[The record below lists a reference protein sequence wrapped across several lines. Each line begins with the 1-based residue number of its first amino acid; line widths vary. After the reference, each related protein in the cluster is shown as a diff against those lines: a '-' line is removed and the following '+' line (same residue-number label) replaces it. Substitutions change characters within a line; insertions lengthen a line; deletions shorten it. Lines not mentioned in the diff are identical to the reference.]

1 MPSNHNKTKLVITK
15 INDKSDLYNAIS
27 SNSNVLFI
35 THSYF
40 ENVPNKLKLMIT
52 TSEIASQLEIKKLMF
67 VNPVELFHYGETIV
81 HFRQRAAQREVL

>member
-1 MPSNHNKTKLVITK
+1 
-15 INDKSDLYNAIS
+15 
-27 SNSNVLFI
+27 
-35 THSYF
+35 
-40 ENVPNKLKLMIT
+40 MIT